1 MTPGKKTNRS
11 APNGVGRF
19 AFEKMTQKNQNLLRV
34 PPCGPNSAIQKTE
47 KGPAA
52 KYIPWSRPVFFRKCL
67 LADRQYAPFQLC
79 IIHDIDTQNILQ
91 K

>member
-1 MTPGKKTNRS
+1 MKRMLPKDVDTPIH
-11 APNGVGRF
+11 
-19 AFEKMTQKNQNLLRV
+19 EKMTQKNQNLLRV
-34 PPCGPNSAIQKTE
+34 PPCGPNSAIQKQ
-47 KGPAA
+47 KKRPAA